1 MSFRAYAG
9 CMTTLS
15 MENGHSYLREWRHKR
30 ELTQAQVLDR
40 LAIMDDPN
48 LPKTGASLSRL
59 EGGKQPYSQRVL
71 EALAEIYEVSP
82 ADLIGR
88 NPEKEGKIFDLV
100 ARLDDRKREQAYAI
114 LEAFAKSSA

>member
-1 MSFRAYAG
+1 MP
-9 CMTTLS
+9 C
-15 MENGHSYLREWRHKR
+15 MENTHGYLREWRHSCR
-30 ELTQAQVLDR
+30 LTQSQVLDR

-59 EGGKQPYSQRVL
+59 ESGKQPYSRRVL
-71 EALAEIYEVSP
+71 EALAEIYEVAP